1 MSFRTRIAA
10 RLLIVLALW
19 STPSCLLVEYSDS
32 LVDER
37 VRSNFVT
44 QPASIGGILGFI
56 VGVPFDVVGLPV
68 TYTIYRINKSEEEE
82 TLDPL
87 STLLFPSF
95 VLGRAGV
102 LVIGTPFD
110 VLEFIFY
117 RAWRRPPAQ
126 ELPDLEIDDP
136 GSDRERR
143 RPEAARSR

>member
-56 VGVPFDVVGLPV
+56 VGVPFDV
-68 TYTIYRINKSEEEE
+68 
-82 TLDPL
+82 
-87 STLLFPSF
+87 
-95 VLGRAGV
+95 
-102 LVIGTPFD
+102 
-110 VLEFIFY
+110 LEFIFY